1 MTLHFVKTLMRS
13 KKTGFSLIEVVIG
26 IAVITLIITAAAELT
41 RSSIRMGSITSNE
54 LIANHLA
61 EEGLEV
67 VRNIRDSN
75 WLRNQRWDKGLEDG
89 DYILE
94 ETTEENVP
102 PFKLTRKEESA
113 AGALLA
119 SESGNNYVRTIH
131 IAHKQVVVSQANA
144 TQDEVTSSVMTIDS
158 TVNYPSRPERK
169 SMTLSTTL
177 TDWKQGP
184 L

>member
-1 MTLHFVKTLMRS
+1 MLKHFLTTIIHS

-26 IAVITLIITAAAELT
+26 IAVITLIITAAAEVT

-75 WLRNQRWDKGLEDG
+75 WLRNQQWDLGLSDG
-89 DYILE
+89 DYIIE
-94 ETTEENVP
+94 ETSEENVP
-102 PFKLTRKEESA
+102 PFRLTRSDSA
-113 AGALLA
+113 VLPSTETGPQF
-119 SESGNNYVRTIH
+119 VRTINIRH
-131 IAHKQVVVSQANA
+131 SEVTVSTATADQPAVVSQVI
-144 TQDEVTSSVMTIDS
+144 TVDS
-158 TVNYPSRPERK
+158 TVNYPARPERK
-169 SMTLSTTL
+169 SLMLSTTL